1 MLGIDYFELRKALT
15 ACEADL
21 HPDTAPEAIRRAQLA
36 DVLLYLHDHPG
47 AGSVEVGDALD
58 LPTWSV
64 ECRLAEHRGQPV
76 PYRPMPAN
84 RVKAC
89 RVYREGA

>member
-1 MLGIDYFELRKALT
+1 MQRICYRELRAALA
-15 ACEADL
+15 ACESDL
-21 HPDTAPEAIRRAQLA
+21 HPDTAPDAIRRAQLA

-47 AGSVEVGDALD
+47 ASAAEVGDALD
-58 LPTWSV
+58 LPAWSV

-76 PYRPMPAN
+76 PFRPMPAN

-89 RVYREGA
+89 RVYREGG